1 MCDSAAQKET
11 GMNRIAMLLAV
22 VAIVMAAVA
31 DAPAPARAEDR
42 FDITVLSNRA
52 DLISGGDALIEIVL
66 PAGVD
71 PARVRV
77 DVDGRDIGLVTG
89 LAERANVLTARA
101 PDGSGASI
109 TITNHPIGGPVFAG
123 FQVQPWICN
132 TVANGFGPPL
142 DAQCNVPTKYEF
154 FVGTLHCASSGG
166 PKPYATV

>member
-1 MCDSAAQKET
+1 
-11 GMNRIAMLLAV
+11 MNRIAMPLAV

-42 FDITVLSNRA
+42 FDIAVLSNRA
-52 DLISGGDALIEIVL
+52 DLISGGDALIEVVL

-77 DVDGRDIGLVTG
+77 DVDGRDVTAAFGVRPNGRYMGLVTG

-109 TITNHPIGGPVFAG
+109 TITNHPIGGPR
-123 FQVQPWICN
+123 
-132 TVANGFGPPL
+132 VARLPGPPRVWQPVAKRL
-142 DAQCNVPTKYEF
+142 PPPPGPPVHRPAEERV
-154 FVGTLHCASSGG
+154 VLLGG
-166 PKPYATV
+166 PRHRP

>member
-1 MCDSAAQKET
+1 
-11 GMNRIAMLLAV
+11 MNRIAMLLAV

-77 DVDGRDIGLVTG
+77 DVDGRDVTAAFGVRPNGRYIGLGTG
-89 LAERANVLTARA
+89 LGERANVRTARA
-101 PDGSGASI
+101 PDGAGAPI
-109 TITNHPIGGPVFAG
+109 PTPDHPSGGPV
-123 FQVQPWICN
+123 
-132 TVANGFGPPL
+132 L
-142 DAQCNVPTKYEF
+142 
-154 FVGTLHCASSGG
+154 S
-166 PKPYATV
+166 